1 MSEPQR
7 IILDH
12 LSPLAAELA
21 EVMWSIESEAEFDAW
36 YSGLPRRLKC
46 TVDSLKILMV
56 LEVLEPILPADPE
69 SATIAQELIDKVR
82 SS

>member
-7 IILDH
+7 ITLDH

-21 EVMWSIESEAEFDAW
+21 EVMWNIDSEEEFDAW
-36 YSGLPRRLKC
+36 YAVLPRRLKC
-46 TVDSLKILMV
+46 TVDSLKVLMV
-56 LEVLEPILPADPE
+56 LEVLEPLLTTDPE

-82 SS
+82 HA